1 MKLIVLY
8 GPANSGKTTSLKIVY
23 EVLKHINLRETNVFK
38 YLDINFYLDFLDKL
52 VLNRQLTKNVINRC
66 LEKSKPEYIPTEY
79 DENSIDTLPTPIP
92 EIGKVTLKEEYR
104 DIILKESKPIGL
116 IEDLLLGID
125 TEGDYGYKQ
134 AHPSLYAR
142 LDELRNKNC
151 EIIICACTQRTKKKP
166 IQCII
171 DFIKNYHA
179 TAYIIPTSPLP
190 CPNGQKQNVARV
202 LSTLSRII

>member
-8 GPANSGKTTSLKIVY
+8 GPANSGKTTSLKKVY
-23 EVLKHINLRETNVFK
+23 EVLKHINIRETNVFK

-52 VLNRQLTKNVINRC
+52 VLNRQLTKNEINEC
-66 LEKSKPEYIPTEY
+66 LEKSTPEYVPTEY
-79 DENSIDTLPTPIP
+79 DENSIENLPTSIP
-92 EIGKVTLKEEYR
+92 ETGEVTLKEEYR
-104 DIILKESKPIGL
+104 DILVKESKSIEQ

-134 AHPSLYAR
+134 TRPSLYER
-142 LDELRNKNC
+142 LEELYNKNC
-151 EIIICACTQRTKKKP
+151 EIIICACTKRNKKKP
-166 IQCII
+166 IQCVI
-171 DFIKNYHA
+171 DFVKNYHA
-179 TAYIIPTSPLP
+179 TAYIIPTSSLP